1 MNTVSG
7 MKELIY
13 TIIAAIIAFFAS
25 AGLVVLG
32 E

>member
-1 MNTVSG
+1 

-13 TIIAAIIAFFAS
+13 TTIAAIIAFFAS
-25 AGLVVLG
+25 VDFVALI